1 MTGRHA
7 HGPAAIAAAA
17 LSLAL
22 AIVLLAAAPALAAGP
37 AWSVTTSTSSP
48 NSPSSSFAEG
58 DGVQNLSSYSNT
70 DTYTVT
76 ATNSGDTPT
85 AGTATVS
92 LNFQGTGVS
101 LRSVLSNVPTA
112 TGNVTSGSNCI
123 TAVAVTTGPF
133 VVGQP
138 ISGTGIPSGSTL
150 VAVNGVTCGASTLQ
164 VSQAATS
171 TGTGRTI
178 TQPATASTPTG
189 TGWTCTNASTPTCT
203 RSDTLAPGAS
213 YPPITFT
220 VQVSATAGVGTATG
234 SAPMH
239 VTASTTASGGG
250 AATGTTITTVTPVI
264 GVPDLTAT
272 NTPSGPFRQGDPND
286 VYKIVVVNQGG
297 GATNSGTGT
306 PPPSPIVA
314 TVTIPAGETA
324 VSLSGGGWTCNLAAI
339 TTPYNLPAD
348 SCYRTDSWGY
358 AAELPAITL
367 VVSVAPNA
375 TTPQSQSVTVSGGG
389 ELVAPISVAASTVIQ
404 QSADLNATLAHTGSF
419 NQGDPADTYAL
430 TVRNVVGP
438 NSTAGGPTLGQV
450 VVTDTAPPG
459 ETITGMSG
467 AGWSCSLTPVVIPV
481 GNPNLVLPADSCART
496 DALAVNNSY
505 PAITVTVSVANGATS
520 PQVNSATVSGGGMT
534 AASTAGGG
542 QSTTDSTVINA
553 EPDLRV
559 IDANTTVSASGT
571 FTQGDGI
578 GQGDT
583 LLVTVHNEGFAATSG
598 PVTVTDTVPS
608 GLSPQSAVGSGWT
621 CGLAGQTATC
631 TRGDALAAGS
641 SYGLIAIAVTVDA
654 NAPSS
659 VTNDVS
665 VSGGGEINPQ
675 NDVLHQPIG
684 ITQLPDL
691 AVAMADSGPFRRSD
705 VGDTYSIAVFN
716 DALVQTSATV
726 TAAATLGTG
735 VTATAIAGPGWTCNL
750 GTLTCS
756 RSDALGSEGVYPT
769 ITVTVNVAGNA
780 PSSISSSATVSG
792 GGEVYTA
799 NGTATDTTAVP
810 LVQVAAQ
817 PSGSGASSTASG
829 SGLVLPVAPN
839 PQRPLA
845 LTIRVAR
852 SGQRGYLVT
861 GRLLRPAGV
870 TPRGACSGT
879 VTIQIATGKHRA
891 TTRTAHLTSSC
902 TYTIAGSLPAHQVS
916 RTLKITA
923 HFHGNHV
930 LAPTTARHTT

>member
-1 MTGRHA
+1 MTPRHA
-7 HGPAAIAAAA
+7 RRPAAIAAAV
-17 LSLAL
+17 LPLAL
-22 AIVLLAAAPALAAGP
+22 AIVLLAAAPAFAAGP
-37 AWSVTTSTSSP
+37 AWSVTTST
-48 NSPSSSFAEG
+48 NSPSSPSTSFTEG

-76 ATNSGDTPT
+76 ATNSGDTVT

-101 LRSVLSNVPTA
+101 LRSVLPNVPTA
-112 TGNVTSGSNCI
+112 TGTVTSGSNCI

-203 RSDTLAPGAS
+203 RSDALAPGAS

-220 VQVSATAGVGTATG
+220 VQVSPTAGVGTATG

-250 AATGTTITTVTPVI
+250 AASGTTISAVTPVI

-297 GATNSGTGT
+297 GATNSGAGT

-314 TVTIPAGETA
+314 TVTVPAGETA
-324 VSLSGGGWTCNLAAI
+324 VSLSGGGWTCNLGAI

-367 VVSVAPNA
+367 VVSVASNA

-389 ELVAPISVAASTVIQ
+389 ELVAPISVAASTAIQ

-419 NQGDPADTYAL
+419 DQGDVADTYSL

-438 NSTAGGPTLGQV
+438 NSIAGGPTLGQV
-450 VVTDTAPPG
+450 LVTDTAPPG

-467 AGWSCSLTPVVIPV
+467 AGWTCSLTPVVIPV

-505 PAITVTVSVANGATS
+505 PAITVTVSVANGAPS

-542 QSTTDSTVINA
+542 QTSTDSTVINPQ
-553 EPDLRV
+553 PDLRV
-559 IDANTTVSASGT
+559 ITGNTTSSPSDT
-571 FTQGDGI
+571 FTQGDGS

-583 LLVTVHNEGFAATSG
+583 LLVTIHNEGFAATNG
-598 PVTVTDTVPS
+598 TVTVTDVVPS
-608 GLSPQSAVGSGWT
+608 GLTPQSAVGSGWS
-621 CGLAGQTATC
+621 CGLAGQIVTC
-631 TRGDALAAGS
+631 MRGDALGAGS
-641 SYGLIAIAVTVDA
+641 SYGLIAIAVTVAA

-665 VSGGGEINPQ
+665 VAGGGEINPN

-691 AVAMADSGPFRRSD
+691 AVAMADSGPFERND
-705 VGDTYSIAVFN
+705 VGDKYSIAVFN
-716 DALVQTSATV
+716 DALVQTSGTV
-726 TAAATLGTG
+726 TAVVTLGSG
-735 VTATAIAGPGWTCNL
+735 VTATAIAGTGWTCNL

-756 RSDALGSEGVYPT
+756 RSDAVGSEGVYPT

-780 PSSISSSATVSG
+780 PSSISSSVTVSG

-799 NGTATDTTAVP
+799 NDTANDTTAVP
-810 LVQVAAQ
+810 LVLPGAQ
-817 PSGSGASSTASG
+817 PAASAAGSNASG
-829 SGLVLPVAPN
+829 SGLGLSVTAN
-839 PQRPLA
+839 PLRPIA
-845 LTIRVAR
+845 LTIRIAR
-852 SGQRGYLVT
+852 SGPRGYLVT
-861 GRLLRPAGV
+861 GRLLRPAQV
-870 TPRGACSGT
+870 SPHGACTGL
-879 VTIQIATGKHRA
+879 VTIQIANGKHRT

-902 TYTIAGSLPAHQVS
+902 TYAVAGVLPAHQAKRS
-916 RTLKITA
+916 LRITA